1 MSEIT
6 MNRPVTMNDVAAKL
20 GKTKGCVSFYLCK
33 THEDM
38 QTPTAI
44 LVRKTAEE
52 MGYGGRRA
60 YPQVTCS
67 CGKTFEKRSWNQTLC
82 PECGKAHRKEQVHVF
97 GKKYHGRS
105 MNYSNGNFKT
115 REEEIARMLE
125 LRGQGYSNKEIA
137 KKIGRDLRTVIRNI
151 GSQDPELTRQNRT
164 MAAKI
169 RSQKNAARKQYVTNK
184 PIREYNK
191 RVEAHNKMK
200 AELNR
205 LQVELL
211 TEKHAI
217 EQAAKVKVDCPALDL
232 QTLQPTALM

>member
-1 MSEIT
+1 MSEM
-6 MNRPVTMNDVAAKL
+6 MNRRPVTLNDVAAKL
-20 GKTKGCVSFYLCK
+20 GKTRNCVSFYLCK
-33 THEDM
+33 TNENM

-44 LVRKTAEE
+44 LIRKTAEE

-60 YPQVTCS
+60 YPQAVCA

-82 PECGKAHRKEQVHVF
+82 PECGKAHRKEQILILS
-97 GKKYHGRS
+97 KKYNGCS
-105 MNYSNGNFKT
+105 MNYFNGNFKT

-137 KKIGRDLRTVIRNI
+137 QKIGRCPETVRYNI
-151 GSQDPELTRQNRT
+151 GKQDPELTYQNNV

-169 RSQKNAARKQYVTNK
+169 RAQKNAARKQYVTNK

-211 TEKHAI
+211 TEKPAI

-232 QTLQPTALM
+232 HTVQPTALM